1 MYENKD
7 NDSPIAPELIQWYR
21 IHKRDL
27 PWRHTA
33 DPYRIWISE
42 IILQQTRVA
51 QGLDYYIRFISRFPD
66 IVSLAEADN
75 DEVMKYWQGLGY
87 YSRARNLHAAARFM
101 AEKYA
106 GRFPK
111 TYKEVLGLKGIGEY
125 TAAAICSFSYGLP
138 YATVDGNV
146 YRVLSR
152 LFAIDTPIDSTQGK
166 KLFSGLANELLD
178 RKNPGEYNQA
188 LMEFGALHCL
198 PRSPKC
204 NECPL
209 SGKCLAYAEGQTEKY
224 PLKQTKAIVKPRY
237 FNYFHIILEDKTW
250 IHRRNGND
258 IWRNLYEFP
267 LIETDWEMNLNEIQK
282 TPGYKELFT
291 GINTL
296 YIQSIPYVCRHVLS
310 HRIINAKFY
319 TIYISCSGEH
329 LDAYKCIENS
339 SIGDYAVAR
348 LTESY
353 LEKVWQDI
361 LSKK

>member
-111 TYKEVLGLKGIGEY
+111 TYKEVLGLN
-125 TAAAICSFSYGLP
+125 CSRYLFFLLRTSLCYG
-138 YATVDGNV
+138 
-146 YRVLSR
+146 RRECLSR
-152 LFAIDTPIDSTQGK
+152 TVPAFCHRYTYRLHPGK
-166 KLFSGLANELLD
+166 KTVLRPGKRITRPEKSG
-178 RKNPGEYNQA
+178 
-188 LMEFGALHCL
+188 
-198 PRSPKC
+198 
-204 NECPL
+204 
-209 SGKCLAYAEGQTEKY
+209 
-224 PLKQTKAIVKPRY
+224 
-237 FNYFHIILEDKTW
+237 
-250 IHRRNGND
+250 
-258 IWRNLYEFP
+258 
-267 LIETDWEMNLNEIQK
+267 
-282 TPGYKELFT
+282 
-291 GINTL
+291 
-296 YIQSIPYVCRHVLS
+296 
-310 HRIINAKFY
+310 
-319 TIYISCSGEH
+319 
-329 LDAYKCIENS
+329 
-339 SIGDYAVAR
+339 
-348 LTESY
+348 
-353 LEKVWQDI
+353 
-361 LSKK
+361 